1 MQLLE
6 FFLAYKQSVPL
17 EPNVVLQSLVVN
29 PLQTKKMRSKGEFSP
44 TAAALRE
51 LTAKTLQRA
60 KE

>member
-1 MQLLE
+1 M
-6 FFLAYKQSVPL
+6 
-17 EPNVVLQSLVVN
+17 LQYRVVN
-29 PLQTKKMRSKGEFSP
+29 PLQSKKVSSKGEFSP